1 MKMKKAET
9 LGDVLQQYV
18 TALGADKKLNEIR
31 VLNEWEKIAG
41 KTISRETADIYLKD
55 GVLFLKF
62 RSPLIRNEVNMHKTI
77 IQERIN
83 ESLGYEA
90 VNSIK
95 IK

>member
-9 LGDVLQQYV
+9 LGDVLQQYLA
-18 TALGADKKLNEIR
+18 ALGADKKLNEIR
-31 VLNEWEKIAG
+31 VLNEWEKIVG